1 MVQGKVSYRKQRS
14 GQKRQEQL
22 EDRRGQFRAAT
33 VGKAAEGQ
41 SEVSRDL
48 MEEMTGAPVL
58 EDSGFL
64 SVFRLQ
70 HNANLRV

>member
-1 MVQGKVSYRKQRS
+1 MVQVSYRKQRS

-22 EDRRGQFRAAT
+22 EDPRGQFRAAT
-33 VGKAAEGQ
+33 VGKAVESQ

-58 EDSGFL
+58 GDSGFL
-64 SVFRLQ
+64 SVCCLR
-70 HNANLRV
+70 HITNLRV